1 MGRRSKLLALARD
14 RATAEERINLL
25 PEEPRRSNE
34 LKSPGIVA
42 ACHHDGLEPFVKR
55 ARPVPRNRAG
65 HRRRDA
71 LPG

>member
-1 MGRRSKLLALARD
+1 
-14 RATAEERINLL
+14 
-25 PEEPRRSNE
+25 
-34 LKSPGIVA
+34 VA